1 MKKIS
6 SWISNHAILLV
17 TLFFVLM
24 IPSLYGF
31 VKTEINYDILAYL
44 PSDIETIDGQNIL
57 SSKFGIGAF
66 AFVLTNE
73 TNNQNVSTLED
84 AIRKLDGVHEVVSIF
99 DVTDQ
104 TIPISMLPESILDS
118 IYKNDQTVILVTFR
132 DGISDSITMDAIED
146 IREITHDSSK
156 VSGMTAMV
164 LDTKNLSISEMS
176 LYIIFAILFCFLV
189 LLFATDS
196 YLIPVFL
203 LGNIGVAILLNM
215 GTNIFLGSISY
226 ITQSITAVLQLGVT
240 MDFSIFLYHK
250 YEEAKRQEKDKI
262 RAMSQAIQETFKSV
276 IGSSLTTIAGF
287 LALCGMELTLG
298 MDIGLV
304 MAKGVVCGLL
314 CVLTLFPALLLL
326 FDKQI
331 EKTKH
336 KNLLPEFSSI
346 QSFIIR
352 HYKAIIVVFLL
363 LFVPAFIGN
372 ANVEVYYKID
382 KSLPDDLPSK
392 LANNVL
398 ADDFGI
404 ISPQIILLHNN
415 IEVTKMKELTDK
427 LQDLDGI
434 SEVLT
439 ASSLESLG
447 IPLEILPESIL
458 KILQNDTYQLMLVN
472 STYEVA
478 SNELNRQIDEI
489 NHLVKEYDM
498 DAIVAGEG
506 ALTKDLVE
514 IADHDFRVVNYIS
527 IGIIFILMLIVL
539 KSISLPFIL
548 IVVIELAIFLN
559 MACAYYTNTTLPFI
573 ASIVVGTI
581 QLGATIDY
589 AILMSSTYLDERSI
603 TKNKVDAMKK
613 TLKHTIPSIV
623 VSACCFFAATMGVS
637 LISKID
643 MIGSIC
649 SLLSR
654 GAVISMVVVSFLLP
668 SLLLL
673 FDSLVIHTTYKKK
686 EGLK

>member
-404 ISPQIILLHNN
+404 ISPQIILLHKN